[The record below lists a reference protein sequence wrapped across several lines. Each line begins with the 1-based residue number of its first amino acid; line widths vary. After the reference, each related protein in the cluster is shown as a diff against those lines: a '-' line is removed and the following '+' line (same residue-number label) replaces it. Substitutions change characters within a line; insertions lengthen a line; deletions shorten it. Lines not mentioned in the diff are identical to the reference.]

1 MFIGRTDV
9 EAETSILWPSD
20 VKSWLFT
27 WKGPWCWERLR
38 AGGEG
43 EDRGWDGWMASQTQ
57 WSWVWVDSESWWRTG
72 RPGVLQSMGSQ
83 RVGHNWTELN
93 WTEGFPGGPVVK
105 SPPCNVGDTG
115 LIHGPGRSHMLW
127 GNYWSPC
134 ATTTEP
140 MCCNYWSPHTTEP
153 KPALPNK
160 RGHVNKKPLP

>member
-1 MFIGRTDV
+1 MFCLGFPWPPDMKNWLIGKDPDAGKDWRQ
-9 EAETSILWPSD
+9 EE
-20 VKSWLFT
+20 
-27 WKGPWCWERLR
+27 KGMIEDEMVGWHHRL
-38 AGGEG
+38 
-43 EDRGWDGWMASQTQ
+43 DGVS
-57 WSWVWVDSESWWRTG
+57 SGSWWRTG